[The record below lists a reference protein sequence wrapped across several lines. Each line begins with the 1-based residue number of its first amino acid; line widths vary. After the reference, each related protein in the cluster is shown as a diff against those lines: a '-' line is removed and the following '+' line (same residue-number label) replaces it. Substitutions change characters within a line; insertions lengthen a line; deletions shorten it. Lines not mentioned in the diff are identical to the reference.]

1 MGTLPWITH
10 RGKFSRKIAHGQ
22 PWPRSTNCM
31 RPAVS
36 FLQDAPQLAHP
47 YRDERLLHALLDR
60 VLPHPRRAALD
71 TDLDA
76 LGDYALMAWQRAGTT
91 TRRKPVLTPWDAW
104 GRRVDRI
111 ELTTAWQEGPHLA
124 TRHAVLAAGHE
135 NHEHARLE
143 EFARVYLYHVASE
156 FYTCPLAMTDGAA
169 TALKASGNQALIERA
184 MPHFLSRNPAT
195 FWLSGQWMTETHG
208 GSDVGQT
215 ETAARQ
221 DADGR
226 WQLYGRKWF
235 SSAVVGEAALA
246 LARPEGA
253 GEGSGALALFYV
265 ETMDGAQ
272 RKPQLVIDRLKDKL
286 GTQELPTAEIHLDG
300 LPAWP
305 LGELSNGVRQVAPML
320 NVTRTWN
327 AVCATA
333 SMARAIALA
342 RDYATRRQAFGRPLI
357 EQPLHAQTLADMQAE
372 FEGAF
377 ALTFEVAHLLG
388 RVEHG
393 SAAPR
398 EAALLRLLTPLAKA
412 WTGKL
417 AVRLCSEALEC
428 FGGAGYIEDTGLPQL
443 LRDAQVYAIWEG
455 TTNVLSLDAL
465 RALAG
470 DGLGALRAA
479 VAAWQQGADPHAAFA
494 IDAALDAAVAHLDV
508 APAQRATLEA
518 GARGITI
525 TLARC
530 AAAALLARQAAWSQA
545 RGDVRPA
552 AALRRFLG
560 HGLLRLAD
568 IDPDD
573 TALLLG

>member
-1 MGTLPWITH
+1 MG
-10 RGKFSRKIAHGQ
+10 
-22 PWPRSTNCM
+22 
-31 RPAVS
+31 

-47 YRDERLLHALLDR
+47 YRSDRLLHALLERALPTARR
-60 VLPHPRRAALD
+60 VALEA
-71 TDLDA
+71 DLDA
-76 LGDYALMAWQRAGTT
+76 LGDYALMAWPRAGAT
-91 TRRKPVLTPWDAW
+91 TRRKPVLTQWDAW

-111 ELTTAWQEGPHLA
+111 ELTAAWQEGPDIT
-124 TRHAVLAAGHE
+124 TRHAVLASGHE

-169 TALKASGNQALIERA
+169 TALKASGNRALIEHA
-184 MPHFLSRNPAT
+184 LPHFLSRDAAT

-215 ETAARQ
+215 ETVARQ
-221 DADGR
+221 DADGQWR
-226 WQLYGRKWF
+226 LHGRKWF

-253 GEGSGALALFYV
+253 GTGSGALALFYV
-265 ETMDGAQ
+265 ETMDGTQ

-286 GTQELPTAEIHLDG
+286 GTHELPTAEIHLDG

-305 LGELSNGVRQVAPML
+305 LGELANGVRQVAPML

-327 AVCATA
+327 AVGAVA
-333 SMARAIALA
+333 HMARAIALA
-342 RDYATRRQAFGRPLI
+342 RDYAGRRQAFGQALI
-357 EQPLHAQTLADMQAE
+357 GQPLHAQTLADLQAE

-377 ALTFEVAHLLG
+377 ALAFEVVQLLG

-393 SAAPR
+393 AAAPH
-398 EAALLRLLTPLAKA
+398 EAPLLRLLTPLAKL

-417 AVRLCSEALEC
+417 AVRVCSEALEC

-465 RALAG
+465 RALAS
-470 DGLGALRAA
+470 DGLGALRGA
-479 VAAWQQGADPHAAFA
+479 VAAWQQGGDPHAAFA
-494 IDAALDAAVAHLDV
+494 IDATLDAAASHLD
-508 APAQRATLEA
+508 APSADRATLEA
-518 GARGITI
+518 GARGLAL
-525 TLARC
+525 TLARS
-530 AAAALLARQAAWSQA
+530 AAAALLARQAAWAQA
-545 RGDVRPA
+545 RGDARPA

-568 IDPDD
+568 TDAGD